1 LGHRDASLGAGDLR
15 DRFPQTE
22 LDRNPA
28 AAGRSTVIDAT
39 ARFPFKLLEL
49 PSSAATPAMPLSS
62 LARAS
67 EGLIRSPRVNIL
79 INSLIVY
86 VIVFHVWAMVLEMF
100 LWTKPLGR
108 KTFGLSKED
117 AETSKTL
124 AANQGLYNG
133 FLAAGLVLSFLVAN
147 PDTAFTLKLFF
158 LACVALAG
166 LYGGITAKMSIL
178 FMQGLPAMIA
188 LALLLF
194 ARA

>member
-1 LGHRDASLGAGDLR
+1 
-15 DRFPQTE
+15 
-22 LDRNPA
+22 
-28 AAGRSTVIDAT
+28 
-39 ARFPFKLLEL
+39 
-49 PSSAATPAMPLSS
+49 M
-62 LARAS
+62 
-67 EGLIRSPRVNIL
+67 NIL
-79 INSLIVY
+79 INALIVY
-86 VIVFHVWAMVLEMF
+86 VIIFHVWAMVLEMF

-124 AANQGLYNG
+124 ASNQGLYNG
-133 FLAAGLVLSFLVAN
+133 FLAAGLVLSLLVAN
-147 PDTAFTLKLFF
+147 PDTAFTLKVFF

-178 FMQGLPAMIA
+178 FMQGLPAMVA